1 MCNYMEGC
9 VVPLELHLVAFGH
22 DSLLG
27 GYVQFLFDVGLQH
40 LELHLVA
47 FAPSLWETLH
57 AGSAL

>member
-1 MCNYMEGC
+1 MEGC

-27 GYVQFLFDVGLQH
+27 GYVQFLFDVGL
-40 LELHLVA
+40 ELHLVA